1 MQKTL
6 EIYLREQRELIAQGI
21 ENWCSLYCE
30 CSNGADKC
38 GCTCYKLAEVA
49 RNVEVD
55 VNIHAYGEQE
65 WTQPRSFSNV
75 IELPTR
81 RQSDTRE

>member
-6 EIYLREQRELIAQGI
+6 EIRLRELREQVAHEI
-21 ENWCSLYCE
+21 ENWCTLYCE

-49 RNVEVD
+49 RNIDIDLNLHE
-55 VNIHAYGEQE
+55 YGEQE
-65 WTQPRSFSNV
+65 WTHPRSFSNV

>member
-6 EIYLREQRELIAQGI
+6 EIYLREQRELIAQEI
-21 ENWCSLYCE
+21 ENWCSSYCE
-30 CSNGADKC
+30 CSKGADKC

-49 RNVEVD
+49 RNVDVD
-55 VNIHAYGEQE
+55 LNLQQYGQQE
-65 WTQPRSFSNV
+65 WTRATSFTNV